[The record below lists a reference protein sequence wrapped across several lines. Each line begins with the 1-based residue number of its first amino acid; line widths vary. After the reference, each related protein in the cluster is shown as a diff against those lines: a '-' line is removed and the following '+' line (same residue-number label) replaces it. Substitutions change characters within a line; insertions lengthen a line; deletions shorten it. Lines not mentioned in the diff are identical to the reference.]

1 MSNPLDPALMSVE
14 ERLDEAARILAV
26 GLLRLRQKE
35 KDSSHRD
42 LRDYPMDF
50 SPGRS
55 VHAATP
61 KRRKAAR

>member
-1 MSNPLDPALMSVE
+1 MSNPLAPNLMNPD
-14 ERLDEAARILAV
+14 ERLSEVAEILTA

-35 KDSSHRD
+35 KSSRSND
-42 LRDYPMDF
+42 LRDYRLDF

-55 VHAATP
+55 VHAAIP